1 VGNARRKNH
10 DSNCVSTLDRTPRS
24 ANRFEGV
31 TAMKKLTL
39 KIAILLV
46 GAAVLAPL
54 TTSAAEPSSRVDA
67 GTSQAPCELER
78 DFKVTMKYLLYLPKD
93 YDQKDSWPLL
103 LFLHGAGERGDDLNL
118 VKKHGPPKLI
128 EEGQQFPF
136 IVVSPQCPR
145 NRRWE
150 PFELAALLDE
160 IVEKHKVDQDRI
172 SVTGLSMGGFGTWS
186 LAAFQPDRFAAL
198 VPICGGGEPIIAKLF
213 KPIPAWVFHGAK
225 DSAVPLERSE
235 KMVEAMKQ
243 AGGNIKFTVY
253 PEAGHDSWT
262 ESYANPELYEW
273 LLQQKRTAK

>member
-1 VGNARRKNH
+1 
-10 DSNCVSTLDRTPRS
+10 
-24 ANRFEGV
+24 
-31 TAMKKLTL
+31 MKKLTL

-67 GTSQAPCELER
+67 GTSQAPRELER

-128 EEGQQFPF
+128 EEGHEFPF

-150 PFELAALLDE
+150 PFKLAALLDE

-172 SVTGLSMGGFGTWS
+172 SVTGLRYVVAGRFPTRSVRCSGAHLRRWRADHRQAVQADSGLGVPRGQRHGRSPGTIGKDGGSHETSWWQHQIHRVSRGGPRLVDRELRQPGTVRMAV
-186 LAAFQPDRFAAL
+186 AAEA
-198 VPICGGGEPIIAKLF
+198 GGE
-213 KPIPAWVFHGAK
+213 VGAN
-225 DSAVPLERSE
+225 R
-235 KMVEAMKQ
+235 
-243 AGGNIKFTVY
+243 
-253 PEAGHDSWT
+253 
-262 ESYANPELYEW
+262 
-273 LLQQKRTAK
+273 

>member
-1 VGNARRKNH
+1 
-10 DSNCVSTLDRTPRS
+10 
-24 ANRFEGV
+24 
-31 TAMKKLTL
+31 MKQLAL
-39 KIAILLV
+39 KIATLLV
-46 GAAVLAPL
+46 GAAGLAPL
-54 TTSAAEPSSRVDA
+54 TTSAAEPSSRVDS
-67 GTSQAPCELER
+67 GTSQAPSELER

-128 EEGQQFPF
+128 EEGHEFPF

-198 VPICGGGEPIIAKLF
+198 VPICGGGEPIIARLF

-225 DSAVPLERSE
+225 DTVVPLERSE

-273 LLQQKRTAK
+273 RLQQKRTAK